1 MTSQDS
7 ALKCITLTMSNGSR
21 CQNSFWRIMPR
32 ISLDS
37 LNQILNKYAQQ
48 PYFYSRIL
56 DQSIEK
62 VKRKMILNGLNI
74 KTIFSR
80 KFLEMIEWKSTN
92 LSLIKITLIGLKHSL
107 MIHSLKS
114 YGLSLL
120 LTVKRVCISVNK
132 KNQNSKIANWRR
144 LNRLRSKMIQ
154 RKRSKTELDKKSYLI
169 SRDHWDI
176 LPITFNQKDSKFQIF
191 GKINIQP

>member
-1 MTSQDS
+1 LTSQDS
-7 ALKCITLTMSNGSR
+7 ARKCITLTMSNGSR
-21 CQNSFWRIMPR
+21 CQNSFWRITPR

-37 LNQILNKYAQQ
+37 LNQILNKNAQQ

-62 VKRKMILNGLNI
+62 VTRKMILSGLNI

-80 KFLEMIEWKSTN
+80 KFLEMMEWKSTN

-132 KNQNSKIANWRR
+132 KNQNSKIARRR
-144 LNRLRSKMIQ
+144 LNQLRSKRIQ
-154 RKRSKTELDKKSYLI
+154 RRRKIDLGKKSYLI

>member
-7 ALKCITLTMSNGSR
+7 ARKCITLTMSNGSR
-21 CQNSFWRIMPR
+21 CQNSFWRITPR

-37 LNQILNKYAQQ
+37 LNQILNKNAQQ

-62 VKRKMILNGLNI
+62 VTRKMILSGLNI

-80 KFLEMIEWKSTN
+80 KFLEMMEWKSTN

-132 KNQNSKIANWRR
+132 KNQNSKIARRR
-144 LNRLRSKMIQ
+144 LNQLRSKRIQ
-154 RKRSKTELDKKSYLI
+154 RRRKIDLGKKSYLI